1 MKKTYN
7 RPTMGTKKLD
17 SQLLQEL
24 HPSQGSHN
32 PGLSKQQNMFDDN
45 DYQDAGWAN
54 EDEKEHILL

>member
-54 EDEKEHILL
+54 EDE